1 MNVQGWFSL
10 GLTCLI
16 SLQSNGLSRVFSST
30 TIQFLVLSILFVSTI
45 TSVHRKTLVLTLQT
59 FVGKV
64 KSLLFI
70 ILSRFAIAFLPRSKC
85 LLISRLRSPSI
96 VILEP
101 QKIKSVTASSFSPSI
116 CHDLSFFK
124 LSFKPA
130 FPLSFFTL
138 IKRLFS
144 SSKLSAIRVISSAY
158 LRLLI
163 FLPAIL
169 IPACDSYTLAFHMM
183 YSENKLNKQGD
194 NIQTCCTSLPIL
206 SGPVVQS
213 NSKCCILPAYRFLR
227 RQVRWSGLTSS
238 L

>member
-1 MNVQGWFSL
+1 MNIQGWFSL

-30 TIQFLVLSILFVSTI
+30 TIQFLALSILFGPTI
-45 TSVHRKTLVLTLQT
+45 TFVHRKTLVLTQQT

-70 ILSRFAIAFLPRSKC
+70 ILSRFAIAFFPRSKC
-85 LLISRLRSPSI
+85 LLISWLWSPSI
-96 VILEP
+96 VIWEP

-138 IKRLFS
+138 IKRL
-144 SSKLSAIRVISSAY
+144 LVPQN
-158 LRLLI
+158 
-163 FLPAIL
+163 FLPLEWYHLHIWG
-169 IPACDSYTLAFHMM
+169 CWYFS
-183 YSENKLNKQGD
+183 Q
-194 NIQTCCTSLPIL
+194 
-206 SGPVVQS
+206 QS
-213 NSKCCILPAYRFLR
+213 WFQLVIHTPWHFTWCVLKIS
-227 RQVRWSGLTSS
+227 
-238 L
+238 